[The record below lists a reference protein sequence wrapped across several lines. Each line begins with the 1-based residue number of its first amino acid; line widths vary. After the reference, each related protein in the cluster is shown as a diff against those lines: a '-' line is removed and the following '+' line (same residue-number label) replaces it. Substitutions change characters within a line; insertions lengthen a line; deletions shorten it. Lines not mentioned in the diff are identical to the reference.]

1 MQLMIKPGSVT
12 IRKNGHMRSLWIEY
26 PRINNSEDI
35 LAVVFNHNQD
45 KRRFKLPVVSADHLG
60 IEIKLPSFVTGMF
73 YLEIEDG
80 DQSIFRQIAIQ

>member
-1 MQLMIKPGSVT
+1 MQLKIKSGSVT

-35 LAVVFNHNQD
+35 LAVVFNRDEVN
-45 KRRFKLPVVSADHLG
+45 RRFKLPVISADHKG
-60 IEIKLPSFVTGMF
+60 IEIKLPAFLTGMF

-80 DQSIFRQIAIQ
+80 DQSFFRQIAIQ